1 MQLCYYNMKYF
12 IIVGGVLLV
21 AVSISTYFVFR
32 SESPA
37 TIDSTLSFQ
46 YKEEKMRWQQYFDGA
61 PVGEVYAHF
70 LETASALD
78 YYAAHGLSHIIGEEL
93 YDREGWEG
101 IAFCTQDFGFGCF
114 HGFSGAALSDRGL
127 GATEKLSAACTNLQ
141 RGDYLGCIHGIG
153 HGILAYVG
161 NDNLVQ
167 ALVACESSQQD
178 EVVGGCFGGVI
189 MEYNYNT
196 MQSQS
201 GIDLRPFSESDAYSP
216 CGSLGDRYTPSCYYE
231 LPSWWYASF
240 EGTGAADSAGIFTR
254 IGKLCSDIQ
263 DEASRTFC
271 FRGTGNVVGPRS
283 DVQVARMKEWCDEMP
298 TKNARDL
305 CYAEELGHLLNSEDG
320 TKELRALCESKTVTF
335 SSVCGPQR

>member
-1 MQLCYYNMKYF
+1 MKYLSIF
-12 IIVGGVLLV
+12 VGGAFAL
-21 AVSISTYFVFR
+21 AVGMGVYFVFR
-32 SESPA
+32 SDTRA
-37 TIDSTLSFQ
+37 TIDSSLSFQ
-46 YKEEKMRWQQYFDGA
+46 YKEEKVRWQQYFDDA
-61 PVGEVYAHF
+61 PVGEVYSRF
-70 LETASALD
+70 LETASGLD

-114 HGFSGAALSDRGL
+114 HGFSGAALFDGGL
-127 GATEKLSAACTNLQ
+127 KATEKLSLACTNLQ

-153 HGILAYVG
+153 HGILAYLG

-167 ALVACESSQQD
+167 ALVACESAQRD
-178 EVVGGCFGGVI
+178 EAVGGCFGGVI

-201 GIDLRPFSESDAYSP
+201 GIDLRPFSEADAYSP
-216 CGSLGDRYTPSCYYE
+216 CLSLSDPYTPACYYE

-240 EGTGAADSAGIFTR
+240 EGMGTTDSAGIFTR
-254 IGKLCSDIQ
+254 IGQLCSDIQ

-298 TKNARDL
+298 TKNSHDL
-305 CYAEELGHLLNSEDG
+305 CYAEALGHLLNSEEG
-320 TKELRALCESKTVTF
+320 TKELRVLCESKKVTF
-335 SSVCGPQR
+335 TSVCGPQS